1 MSSSYCSI
9 ACTRLSHARAQE
21 CLSFSYLGWLWCVRG
36 VFMALTPKETRW
48 WDGRD
53 RGRSYA
59 LWSQL
64 IFMFLCCFIFLVIT
78 AFPLLSLLSFFLS
91 LSLSPLHHIRATWPS
106 PALSLPPSP
115 LPSPGLTVSSSCPS
129 LHWAGWSLASS
140 LGRGTRRGFSSPPCF
155 SKGAWLGC
163 TWVRAD

>member
-1 MSSSYCSI
+1 MDPPSLPPIKRIATTEMSSSYCSI
-9 ACTRLSHARAQE
+9 ACTRLSHARAQA

-91 LSLSPLHHIRATWPS
+91 LSISPLYITSGQRD
-106 PALSLPPSP
+106 LF
-115 LPSPGLTVSSSCPS
+115 
-129 LHWAGWSLASS
+129 LHWAS
-140 LGRGTRRGFSSPPCF
+140 RHRRYLPRAWQFPPAARHYI
-155 SKGAWLGC
+155 GQDGH
-163 TWVRAD
+163 